1 VIAGG
6 TSTAN
11 LIPRNSIFLSRWA
24 GNGPHRRTRE
34 RSATFTIQYF
44 ANLSGNEGK
53 AFLDQKNVTTNQKC
67 NGTFTFT
74 AAAPIGTQN
83 ATATST
89 RAGSHLRVLHERW
102 RHPRRRSRQD
112 TPMIGL
118 GLVRSSSAFFLPSLL
133 KKLGLPAPTYG

>member
-34 RSATFTIQYF
+34 RSAAFTIQFF
-44 ANLSGNEGK
+44 ANLSRNEGK
-53 AFLDQKNVTTNQKC
+53 AFVGQKNVTTNQKG
-67 NGTFTFT
+67 NVTFTFT
-74 AAAPIGTQN
+74 AAASIGTQN

-89 RAGSHLRVLHERW
+89 RAGSHL
-102 RHPRRRSRQD
+102 
-112 TPMIGL
+112 
-118 GLVRSSSAFFLPSLL
+118 
-133 KKLGLPAPTYG
+133 